1 MDSSYNHITVLL
13 DEAVEALAVRPDGCY
28 LDGTFGRGGHSRRIL
43 GKLGSAGRLLGFDKD
58 PQAIATG
65 QALAAEDGR
74 FVVVQRSFA
83 ELGSEIVE
91 RNMAGKINGIL
102 LDLGVSSPQ
111 LDDPQRGFSFMNDGP
126 LDMRMDPSRGV
137 SAAEF
142 IATAPVDEI
151 ARVFKEYGEER
162 FSGRMARA
170 VVERREIKPFE
181 RTADLAE
188 VLKVANPAWEKGKN
202 PATRAFQGLRIHVN
216 NELGDLETGLDA
228 ALDALEVGGRLV
240 VISFHSLEDRIV
252 KLFMRRL
259 VKGEDDHLPRNLP
272 VRHQAFEPRIK
283 VHGKAQ
289 FASEAELKINPRA
302 RSAVMRVA
310 EKLR

>member
-1 MDSSYNHITVLL
+1 MTQAAEHITVLL
-13 DEAVEALAVRPDGCY
+13 HEAVEGLAIKPDGIY
-28 LDGTFGRGGHSRRIL
+28 VDGTFGRGGHSRLIL
-43 GKLGSAGRLLGFDKD
+43 QQLGPNGRLIAIDRD
-58 PQAIATG
+58 PQAIAE
-65 QALAAEDGR
+65 AAKIQDPR
-74 FVVVQRSFA
+74 F
-83 ELGSEIVE
+83 EIVHGPFSGITSYLSD
-91 RNMAGKINGIL
+91 RGLLGKVDGFL

-111 LDDPQRGFSFMNDGP
+111 LDDAERGFSFMKDGP
-126 LDMRMDPSRGV
+126 LDMRMDPTRGV
-137 SAAEF
+137 SAAQF
-142 IATAPVDEI
+142 IATAPVEEI

-162 FSGRMARA
+162 FAGRMARA
-170 VVERREIKPFE
+170 VVERREIQPFE

-216 NELGDLETGLDA
+216 NELGDLEAGLEA
-228 ALDALEVGGRLV
+228 ALDCLEIGGRLV

-252 KLFMRRL
+252 KLFMRKL
-259 VKGEDDHLPRNLP
+259 VKGEADNLPRNLP
-272 VRHQAFEPRIK
+272 VRHVAFEPVIK

-289 FASEAELKINPRA
+289 TASDAELKANPRS